1 MKKFIKL
8 LVIALS
14 LSVVIV
20 SLKIYTNESEKINA
34 LQDHMSFL
42 ASKGDVSY
50 ISATEEARLKKEEK
64 KRLEEEEK
72 AAKQEAKIKARE
84 EAVAKKAEE
93 KRLKEEEIQKLKEK
107 LEKEK
112 NPPKSLILDVP
123 IINQLPEYKNGCEAT
138 SLTMMLNY
146 AGIKVDKHS
155 VIKEIKIDPTPI
167 KYNSSGKIVQWGNPK
182 LGFVGDITGN
192 KAGYSIDP
200 VALEPVI
207 NQYLPGKALDLTG
220 CDYSKL
226 ESTLLSGRPI
236 IVWITSNFKDPNI
249 SQTWTSGTETI
260 NSYYSQHA
268 VLITGIDEKNIHYN
282 DPLTGIKDA
291 IIDKVTFESVWTK
304 MGKKALSYY
313 K

>member
-1 MKKFIKL
+1 MKKFLKL
-8 LVIALS
+8 LVIAFF

-20 SLKIYTNESEKINA
+20 SLKIYINESEKISA

-42 ASKGDVSY
+42 ATKGDVSY

-64 KRLEEEEK
+64 KRLEEAEK
-72 AAKQEAKIKARE
+72 AAKQEAITKARE
-84 EAVAKKAEE
+84 EAAAKKAEE
-93 KRLKEEEIQKLKEK
+93 KRLKQEELQKLKEK

-112 NPPKSLILDVP
+112 NPPKSLLLDIP
-123 IINQLPEYKNGCEAT
+123 TINQLPEYKNGCEAT

-146 AGIKVDKHS
+146 AGIKVDKQS
-155 VIKEIKIDPTPI
+155 VVGKIKIDTTPI

-192 KAGYSIDP
+192 KPGYSIDP
-200 VALEPVI
+200 VALLPVI
-207 NQYLPGKALDLTG
+207 NEYLPDKALDLTG

-236 IVWITSNFKDPNI
+236 VVWVTSNFKDPSI

-268 VLITGIDEKNIHYN
+268 VLITGIDEDNIYYN
-282 DPLTGIKDA
+282 DPLTGVKNGKV
-291 IIDKVTFESVWTK
+291 DKSTFESVWSK